1 MRYTLRTLTLKPR
14 LVAEHDGSERI
25 RFSKQ
30 LTLVIYLAMRPRAQA
45 TREELLGLLWSGAP
59 EHDARSSLRQ
69 VLYQIR
75 QATDQDLVV
84 GDEVL
89 RLRRSD
95 VAFDVELFRFH
106 HAQGRLEEALALYEA
121 DFLSNVAQAGA
132 GEFEEWA
139 EGLRQQLAA
148 ERRQLLRALV
158 TRTADHGL
166 WSEGAQYTHL
176 LIEADPGVLEPRIKL
191 VELLALSGDAIR
203 AAGAAADA
211 RAFAESIEG
220 SRVSPEVEQAI
231 ARALAPVVPPVR
243 EAIEPLTRL
252 PEMVGRAAEFR
263 ILVDKWRSALE
274 GRGRAALLTGEAG
287 IGKTRLTHELVGRL
301 RRDRGLIL
309 RAACYAVEQSEPMTP
324 FLDLLRSAPRAPGL
338 GGASPSCLSVLGA
351 FIPEIADRF
360 GAAITPSA
368 LPIAPQTLGTALL
381 DAFAAIAEEVPLV
394 LVVEDLH
401 WASSD
406 AIEFAHRLARRA
418 QSHHMLLLLTAR
430 DYGDAPG
437 TTESLRALTATGA
450 VREIPLGALD
460 LPEIE
465 QVLGSIAELPD
476 PAWGTWL
483 AAQLLQRTQGVP
495 LYILEVLKSLHDSGL
510 LAERGGRWA
519 IAPNLGPDHGDLP
532 VPESAA
538 AILEFRLQTIG
549 DRPAAVLAAMAV
561 WGRGARADVLARL
574 TGLDEQEVER
584 AVGALERRRLV
595 VREGG
600 LPVVAHEALSAAAL
614 RSAPGALLEHLH
626 ERAARLARDAAR
638 GGRAGDWMAAARY
651 AALAGRT
658 ERASVDLAQAAAAVE
673 RSSGRG
679 AGQDTL
685 NRALAGM
692 PADVRAQLQM
702 SLQRVLEGRWSAR
715 RWLAERT
722 SWPARARFAAAVAGT
737 VLLIAAAVTLPGLLH
752 SRALGAPLG
761 GGYLTVS
768 WGNPGVGD
776 GGLLTLR
783 LDSQFTAESLPPGR
797 RPAGPAEALSP
808 EDIRPGGNSALTT
821 CTLPDVDPTA
831 ICSVDLATGARRP
844 VFRYEGDAR
853 PHGWLPD
860 GADFVATGGYLS
872 PRNGYGYAVLLVD
885 SAGRLGR
892 TIARDSFSYNIFAL
906 APSGDRMYGVRM
918 LGARREE
925 VLMTLDGA
933 AQPVRWCLGAPAA
946 AWSPDGGRVACIRS
960 GDHALVLASV
970 RSPESYAAVS
980 LHYPVTSAPVWSP
993 DSRYVAVGLLG
1004 HTPGIYVLDASA
1016 LREPVL
1022 VWPLDQERAAL
1033 TWLAPGPPARIA
1045 RVNLTP
1051 ESLTVHTGQAFR
1063 LRASGFGDSGRP
1075 VRRPGVIRWLA
1086 LDSSV
1091 VRLTGPGEAVADR
1104 PGAARIVAALGLSE
1118 ADTARVTVLPT
1129 AGRRLLVE
1137 TFDEGLDTAVWK
1149 AFGQP
1154 APRVMRGAGRH
1165 GTPGLNNN
1173 GDYSHTSGIALRR
1186 PLSLAKGLTLEY
1198 WSRVPT
1204 RYPLWETSIVT
1215 LSSGPADSFALRHG
1229 DPRPAGSFD
1238 LVMAQSPNPHD
1249 ARMQMTADLESDL
1262 GSSAAPLTGSL
1273 RDGAW
1278 HRFRLVIY
1286 PSGEVRWFA
1295 DGREVAPS
1303 VRADLGARAVWT
1315 LTLEGQSYHTLAMVD
1330 DVAVWEGVVL
1340 DSVEPAT
1347 PPSRRM
1353 AQGRVR
1359 Q

>member
-1 MRYTLRTLTLKPR
+1 MRYTLHTLTLRPR
-14 LVAEHDGSERI
+14 LVADQDGSERI

-75 QATDQDLVV
+75 QATDPGFVV

-89 RLRRSD
+89 HLRRDD
-95 VAFDVELFRFH
+95 VSFDVELFRFH
-106 HAQGRLEEALALYEA
+106 HAQGRLDAALGLYEA

-148 ERRQLLRALV
+148 ERRQVLRALIM
-158 TRTADHGL
+158 RTADRGS
-166 WSEGAQYTHL
+166 WSEGAQYAQL
-176 LIEADPGVLEPRIKL
+176 LIEADPGVLEPRVKL

-211 RAFAESIEG
+211 RAFVESIEG
-220 SRVSPEVEQAI
+220 SRLSPEVERAL
-231 ARALAPVVPPVR
+231 AHALAPVVPPIR
-243 EAIEPLTRL
+243 EAVEPLTRL

-263 ILVDKWRSALE
+263 ILVDEWRSALE
-274 GRGRAALLTGEAG
+274 GRGKAALLTGEAG

-309 RAACYAVEQSEPMTP
+309 RSACYAIEQSDPMAP

-338 GGASPSCLSVLGA
+338 GGASPNCLAVLGA
-351 FIPEIADRF
+351 FVPEIADRF
-360 GAAITPSA
+360 GAAVAPRA
-368 LPIAPQTLGTALL
+368 LPVAPQALGTALL

-401 WASSD
+401 WASPETV
-406 AIEFAHRLARRA
+406 EFAHRLARRA
-418 QSHHMLLLLTAR
+418 QSHHVLLLLTAR

-450 VREIPLGALD
+450 VREIPLGPLD

-465 QVLGSIAELPD
+465 QVLSSIAELPD
-476 PAWGTWL
+476 AASGQWL
-483 AAQLLQRTQGVP
+483 AAQVLQRTLGVP

-510 LAERGGRWA
+510 LAERGGRW
-519 IAPNLGPDHGDLP
+519 IFAPTLGPDHGDLP

-549 DRPAAVLAAMAV
+549 DRPSVVLAAMAV
-561 WGRGARADVLARL
+561 WGRGARADLLARL
-574 TGLDEQEVER
+574 TGLDAQEVER
-584 AVGALERRRLV
+584 AIAALERRRLV

-614 RSAPGALLEHLH
+614 RAAPGALLEHLQ

-658 ERASVDLAQAAAAVE
+658 ERAAVDLAQAAAAVE

-685 NRALAGM
+685 TRALSTM
-692 PADVRAQLQM
+692 PPDVRAQLQV

-722 SWPARARFAAAVAGT
+722 SWPARARFVAAVVGT
-737 VLLIAAAVTLPGLLH
+737 VLFVVAALAVPRFLRSHP
-752 SRALGAPLG
+752 RAGPLG

-768 WGNPGVGD
+768 WGRPDVSQ
-776 GGLLTLR
+776 GGMVSLR
-783 LDSQFTAESLPPGR
+783 LDTDLTAESLPPR
-797 RPAGPAEALSP
+797 LRPPGAAQGISP
-808 EDIRPGGNSALTT
+808 ENVSPGGHSALTA

-831 ICSVDLATGARRP
+831 ICIVDLTTGATRP
-844 VFRYEGDAR
+844 LFAYEGDAQ

-860 GADFVATGGYLS
+860 GADFVATGGYLI
-872 PRNGYGYAVLLVD
+872 PGNGYGYAVLLVD
-885 SAGRLGR
+885 SSGQLVR
-892 TIARDSFSYNIFAL
+892 TIARDRFSYDVLAVSPAGDQIYAL
-906 APSGDRMYGVRM
+906 RT
-918 LGARREE
+918 LGPRREE

-933 AQPVRWCLGAPAA
+933 TRTVDWCHGSSAA
-946 AWSPDGGRVACIRS
+946 AWSPDGKRVACIRS
-960 GDHALVLASV
+960 GDHSLVLASI
-970 RSPESYAAVS
+970 RTPENYAAVPF
-980 LHYPVTSAPVWSP
+980 HYPVTSSPAWSP
-993 DSRYVAVGLLG
+993 DSRYVAVGGLG
-1004 HTPGIYVLDASA
+1004 HTPGIYVLDATK

-1022 VWPLDQERAAL
+1022 VWPLDRDR
-1033 TWLAPGPPARIA
+1033 TSLAWMPPGPVVHIVRIG
-1045 RVNLTP
+1045 VTP
-1051 ESLTVHTGQAFR
+1051 ESLTVRAGQAFH
-1063 LRASGFGDSGRP
+1063 LRAVGLDDSGHR
-1075 VRRPGVIRWLA
+1075 VRRPPAIRWLA
-1086 LDSSV
+1086 VDSNV
-1091 VRLTGPGEAVADR
+1091 VRLVAPGDGVADR
-1104 PGAARIVAALGLSE
+1104 PGRARIVAALGLTE
-1118 ADTARVTVLPT
+1118 ADTVRIDVLPIP
-1129 AGRRLLVE
+1129 GKPLLHE
-1137 TFDEGLDTAVWK
+1137 NFDEGLDTAVWK
-1149 AFGQP
+1149 PFGHP
-1154 APRVMRGAGRH
+1154 APRVVAGAGRH
-1165 GTPGLNNN
+1165 GTPGYNNN

-1186 PLSLAKGLTLEY
+1186 RLSLAQGLTIEY
-1198 WSRVPT
+1198 WARVPT
-1204 RYPLWETSIVT
+1204 RYPLWESAAVT
-1215 LSSGPADSFALRHG
+1215 LASGAADSFALRQG
-1229 DPRPAGSFD
+1229 DPRPARSFD
-1238 LVMAQSPNPHD
+1238 VVLAQTPNRHN
-1249 ARMQMTADLESDL
+1249 ARSQMTADLDTNL
-1262 GSSAAPLTGSL
+1262 GSSMTDLPSLL

-1278 HRFRLVIY
+1278 HRYRLVIY

-1295 DGREVAPS
+1295 DGREFVPPGRADVR
-1303 VRADLGARAVWT
+1303 VRAAWT
-1315 LTLEGQSYHTLAMVD
+1315 LTLEGQSYRTLAMLD
-1330 DVAVWEGVVL
+1330 DVTVWEGVVL
-1340 DSVEPAT
+1340 GSVEPAA
-1347 PPSRRM
+1347 PRNRRM
-1353 AQGRVR
+1353 SGGRVR
-1359 Q
+1359 E